1 MRRRSSLHIMS
12 LNFTHRTWLD
22 EDARTGVVLAMSM
35 EDQFA
40 TNIVEFD
47 RAHQMWTFLHNH
59 YKPTR

>member
-1 MRRRSSLHIMS
+1 MS